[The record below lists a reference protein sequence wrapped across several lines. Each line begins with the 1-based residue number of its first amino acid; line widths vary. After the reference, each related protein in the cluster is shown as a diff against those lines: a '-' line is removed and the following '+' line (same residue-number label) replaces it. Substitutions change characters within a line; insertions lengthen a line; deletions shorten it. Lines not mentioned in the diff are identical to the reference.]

1 MLKLV
6 KHEFLHSMRTFL
18 ISFGVFLGACIIF
31 PIVLNV
37 DNINNMPMFSIF
49 FGFSTAFLFIGI
61 AIALFVSIFIN
72 YNHSMFQKPGYLTLT
87 LPVSTT
93 EIILSKILVT
103 MLWLIIGCFVLVGG
117 ILLSTVISSCI
128 NDALTLTEIF
138 DWFASLNQ
146 HIIYVFV
153 HETWNLIEM
162 VISIVGIL
170 LFTISTIYFS
180 LTVTHTKFIRNHHM
194 LIGVIL
200 YFVITFIVEFILS
213 IFFGDIEFMNVYS
226 QMLFIEYVIYLMLGI
241 IFTCG
246 TIYIVEHHIELE

>member
-1 MLKLV
+1 MLKLI

-37 DNINNMPMFSIF
+37 DNINNMPMFSMF
-49 FGFSTAFLFIGI
+49 FGFSTAFLFVGI

-128 NDALTLTEIF
+128 NESLTLTEIF
-138 DWFASLNQ
+138 DWFVSFNQ
-146 HIIYVFV
+146 HMFYVFV
-153 HETWNLIEM
+153 HETWN
-162 VISIVGIL
+162 IVKMIIAIIATL
-170 LFTISTIYFS
+170 LLTISTIYFS
-180 LTVTHTKFIRNHHM
+180 LTIVHTKLIRNHRM
-194 LIGVIL
+194 LVGVIL
-200 YFVITFIVEFILS
+200 YFVITFIIEFIMS
-213 IFFGDIEFMNVYS
+213 MFFKDVELMSLYS
-226 QMLFIEYVIYLMLGI
+226 RMLFIEYLIYLAIGI
-241 IFTCG
+241 LLTWG
-246 TIYIVEHHIELE
+246 TIYIVEHYIELE